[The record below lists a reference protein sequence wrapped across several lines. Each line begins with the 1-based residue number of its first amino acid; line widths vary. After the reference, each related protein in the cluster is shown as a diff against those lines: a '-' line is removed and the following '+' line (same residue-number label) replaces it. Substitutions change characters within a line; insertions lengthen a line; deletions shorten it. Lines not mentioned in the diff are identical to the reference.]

1 MMLSL
6 LKPSVSSSGV
16 AASKLSRKDVFEA
29 AKLKKSF
36 RAQCAES
43 VRCYYGY
50 LRRPDEV
57 FVTERGK
64 REENQVV
71 KTDGRATGARCDEAA
86 KRSTFNQALYDK
98 WLKDPQHAWLGLSD
112 TGGMTCALCISAQC
126 KNAFTGSG
134 CFTFQVG
141 KVKAHRWIG
150 DHAKAAE
157 AFEAAALAAAAAPVP
172 PTAMEAHIM
181 AKQAELLATRA
192 AAGEVAYAL
201 AKLPTAPQT
210 YFKPLMGA
218 LDRAAKRLG
227 ATLQATSEY
236 RHDNGSRD
244 WMMKYSHLLSED
256 RQAALRDSRFI
267 AIGCDES
274 SDKAIKSNM
283 VVYIYFVRKGSA
295 KVEFFRIFQ
304 LHGASAAELA
314 KELVAL
320 LKEEGLLAK
329 LIALGSDGRL
339 LDEVNDR
346 MPDNAVIRSFLCYD
360 ARDLP
365 EGPLPPEY
373 GEADIELQIAYF
385 APESMD
391 KSRNTF
397 ECYPCTSSQF

>member
-1 MMLSL
+1 MLSL

-218 LDRAAKRLG
+218 LDRR
-227 ATLQATSEY
+227 
-236 RHDNGSRD
+236 
-244 WMMKYSHLLSED
+244 KYG
-256 RQAALRDSRFI
+256 RRPPF
-267 AIGCDES
+267 
-274 SDKAIKSNM
+274 
-283 VVYIYFVRKGSA
+283 
-295 KVEFFRIFQ
+295 
-304 LHGASAAELA
+304 
-314 KELVAL
+314 
-320 LKEEGLLAK
+320 
-329 LIALGSDGRL
+329 DGR
-339 LDEVNDR
+339 VR
-346 MPDNAVIRSFLCYD
+346 
-360 ARDLP
+360 ARLAEP
-365 EGPLPPEY
+365 QAPRRARGPAQGNGGRRGHG
-373 GEADIELQIAYF
+373 GE
-385 APESMD
+385 
-391 KSRNTF
+391 
-397 ECYPCTSSQF
+397 C